1 MRVIVILTAKP
12 MAQNAFLCGDDH
24 NVHDYEVDD
33 GSDKRTDTTQ
43 RKRHSAQQE
52 KAHR

>member
-12 MAQNAFLCGDDH
+12 MAQNAFLCRDDY

-33 GSDKRTDTTQ
+33 GSNKRTDATQ
-43 RKRHSAQQE
+43 HKRHSAQQE
-52 KAHR
+52 